1 MQAGIKNVVK
11 RIKTRE
17 IPSIARITVLF
28 EKDKK
33 GKNSTNWRQGK
44 LGLK

>member
-33 GKNSTNWRQGK
+33 GKNSTN
-44 LGLK
+44 